1 MDFITAKQA
10 AEKWNITDRQVRILC
25 AAGKIKDAKQA
36 GRSWLIPADATKPED
51 GRITRFRNNKLNAM
65 LSRIDEK
72 KAELDTLSLLT
83 AGEVARLKN
92 EFLIEFTY
100 NTNAIEGNTLTLQ
113 ETAMVLE
120 GMTIDRK
127 PLKEHLEVIGHKDAF
142 EYMLQLVQ
150 NRVPLSERIIKEIHS
165 LVLIDRPDDKG
176 VYRRIPIRI
185 MGAKHVPPQPY
196 LVPVQM
202 EQLMGRHEE
211 LGKTMHI
218 VERAALFHLQFEG
231 IHPFIDGNGR
241 TGRLLLNFELS
252 LAGFPAINVK
262 FTDRRKYYDCFSAY
276 YETGSHEQMALFAGG
291 YVEEMLDSYLKILIG
306 FSGI

>member
-25 AAGKIKDAKQA
+25 SGGKIKDAKRA
-36 GRSWLIPADATKPED
+36 GRSWLIPVDASKPED
-51 GRITRFRNNKLNAM
+51 GRVRRFRNIKLKEL

-72 KAELDTLSLLT
+72 KAVLDTLRPLT
-83 AGEVARLKN
+83 AGEVSRLKD
-92 EFLIEFTY
+92 EFLVEYTY
-100 NTNAIEGNTLTLQ
+100 NSNAIEGNTLTLQ

-127 PLKEHLEVIGHKDAF
+127 PLKDHLEVIGHRDAF

-150 NRVPLSERIIKEIHS
+150 EKVPLSERIIKEIHS
-165 LVLIDRPDDKG
+165 LVLMDRPEDKG
-176 VYRRIPIRI
+176 VYRRIPVRI
-185 MGAKHVPPQPY
+185 MGARHEPPQPY

-202 EQLMGRHEE
+202 EQLMERHEE
-211 LGKTMHI
+211 MAKTMHP
-218 VERAALFHLQFEG
+218 VELVALFHLLFEG

-252 LAGFPAINVK
+252 SAGLPAINVK
-262 FTDRRKYYDCFSAY
+262 FTDRKKYYDCFSSY
-276 YETGSHEQMALFAGG
+276 YETDNHEKMVLLVGG
-291 YVEEMLDSYLKILIG
+291 YVEEMLDRYLKILKV
-306 FSGI
+306 